1 MDKELIES
9 ETLTV
14 IDLEKDSIASTSIL
28 TKKTFSLETEAEI
41 IKPSE
46 LPPDRPVSA
55 ISLGIDAEAL
65 EAGPEA
71 EMMSSLNSPSTTAPR
86 EDDND
91 DEEDSSAGYEESAER
106 DEIIRERI
114 NRTQDQMR

>member
-9 ETLTV
+9 EISTV
-14 IDLEKDSIASTSIL
+14 IDLEDDSFASTSNSN
-28 TKKTFSLETEAEI
+28 KKNIQLPAEAEI
-41 IKPSE
+41 IKPPE
-46 LPPDRPVSA
+46 LPQDRSA
-55 ISLGIDAEAL
+55 SSISLRIDAE
-65 EAGPEA
+65 PEA
-71 EMMSSLNSPSTTAPR
+71 EMISNLNSPSTTAPL
-86 EDDND
+86 EDEND